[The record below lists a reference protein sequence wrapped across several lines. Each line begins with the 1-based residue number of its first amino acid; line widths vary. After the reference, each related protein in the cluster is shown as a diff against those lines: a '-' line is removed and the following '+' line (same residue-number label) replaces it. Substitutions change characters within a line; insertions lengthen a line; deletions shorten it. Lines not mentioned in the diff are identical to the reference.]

1 MRHQP
6 NILMLQVDQLSVSAL
21 RAHGNR
27 GSMTPAIDRLAGAGV
42 VFENACTNF
51 PVCASSRFS
60 MMRDRLASAIEAWD
74 NAAEF
79 RVSIPPMAHYL
90 RVEPRWSGQA
100 ARGARVM
107 SGLPIAA
114 RSRREEVRS

>member
-6 NILMLQVDQLSVSAL
+6 NILVLQVDQLSAGAL
-21 RAHGNR
+21 NACGNR
-27 GSMTPAIDRLAGAGV
+27 CSITPAIDRLAGAGV

-60 MMRDRLASAIEAWD
+60 MMSGRLASAIEAFD

-79 RVSIPPMAHYL
+79 R
-90 RVEPRWSGQA
+90 
-100 ARGARVM
+100 ARC
-107 SGLPIAA
+107 PW
-114 RSRREEVRS
+114 